1 MRKAAG
7 PRENRKGTADVEQV
21 PLESSLT
28 EAGKMDFLFIYI
40 LTLIEL
46 CQLDLLKKTETPG
59 LVRVTQENRRGIN
72 YDRKAVKKLAGL

>member
-1 MRKAAG
+1 
-7 PRENRKGTADVEQV
+7 
-21 PLESSLT
+21 
-28 EAGKMDFLFIYI
+28 MDFLFIYI